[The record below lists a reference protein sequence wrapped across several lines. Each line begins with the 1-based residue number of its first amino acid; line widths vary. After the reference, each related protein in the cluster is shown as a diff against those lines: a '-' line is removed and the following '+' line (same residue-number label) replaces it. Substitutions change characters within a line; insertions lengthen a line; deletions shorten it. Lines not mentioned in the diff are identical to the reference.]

1 MTRIARTLLAA
12 ALSAALAALP
22 TACAAQ
28 VYRVADMNAAQI
40 GQLDRARTA
49 VILTGGILEEHG
61 PLLPAG
67 TDTLMN
73 EWWTQA
79 LAEAIVARPGW
90 KVLLF
95 PTIPLGTSGANVLG
109 GRHVFPGSYT
119 VRPETERAV
128 YMDLAGALGEQGF
141 RWIFVMH
148 NHGSPLHNLMLDQAG
163 DFFHDTYG
171 GTMVNLPGLLLG
183 ETGAAQGRPAA
194 AMKEEGRF
202 EVHAGM
208 SETSRILF
216 LRPGLVASAY
226 AQARPNT
233 ADTPADAARIAA
245 APGWPGYIGSPRLAS
260 SAFGAREMRERA
272 DLYNRAALA
281 ILDGADPARWT
292 RLSAVA
298 FKDPVVDGIEK
309 GTRANA
315 DRIGDAQRAWLN
327 RHEAR

>member
-1 MTRIARTLLAA
+1 MNRTTRMLLAA
-12 ALSAALAALP
+12 ALAALSTAA
-22 TACAAQ
+22 AAQ

-40 GQLDRARTA
+40 GALDRAHTA
-49 VILTGGILEEHG
+49 VVLTGGILEEHG

-73 EWWTQA
+73 EWWTQS

-119 VRPETERAV
+119 VRPDTERDV
-128 YMDLAGALGEQGF
+128 YMDLASALGEQGF

-163 DFFHDTYG
+163 DYFHDTYG

-183 ETGAAQGRPAA
+183 DTEAAQARPAA
-194 AMKEEGRF
+194 VMKEEGHF

-216 LRPGLVASAY
+216 LRPDLVAPGY
-226 AQARPNT
+226 ATAPPNT
-233 ADTPADAARIAA
+233 ADTPRDAARIAG
-245 APGWPGYIGSPRLAS
+245 APGWQGYIGSPRQAS

-272 DLYNRAALA
+272 ALYNRTALA
-281 ILDGADPARWT
+281 VLDGADPSKWT

-298 FKDPVVDGIEK
+298 FKDPVIDGIER
-309 GTRANA
+309 GTRAEA
-315 DRIGDAQRAWLN
+315 DRVGQAQRAWLA
-327 RHEAR
+327 RHAK